1 MAAGLDGRSLLLRQV
16 RFASHSGRLL
26 MMRTSHTL
34 ALLAAAVGVPY
45 AATETD
51 LGRSAVQSVT
61 ARTASAETP
70 APPPAVSEES
80 QPAVVHS
87 DGDSVPSQ
95 RELERI
101 WEKSIDRYR
110 YSSTPLVVNV
120 PRVPAEKS
128 IGATVS
134 SRTPGTALSE
144 DTEGAVLSPSTLA
157 AMTSAG
163 SLVGGPI
170 HDLREV
176 LRFDITPD
184 WVTARFSRVT
194 TVLAATELE
203 GLRVPVVT
211 GIGPS
216 DLAGTLTYYF
226 DFSGK
231 LQRVMLHAFTGDVSR
246 VVETMTQ
253 HYGLQAEPTLDAGVY
268 TRRWNAKPV
277 HFLRI
282 TRAPVV
288 YSDALHHKF
297 TVFLELNQPNLPY
310 GISTDAEQIIGADR
324 GIGRW

>member
-1 MAAGLDGRSLLLRQV
+1 
-16 RFASHSGRLL
+16 

-51 LGRSAVQSVT
+51 IGRSAVQTVT
-61 ARTASAETP
+61 TRPASLETP
-70 APPPAVSEES
+70 ATPPPDPAPSSDNSNSVISSE
-80 QPAVVHS
+80 
-87 DGDSVPSQ
+87 GDSVPSQ

-110 YSSTPLVVNV
+110 YSSTPLVVSGQAT
-120 PRVPAEKS
+120 PAERS

-134 SRTPGTALSE
+134 SRTATGSSEEISGAGLPLS
-144 DTEGAVLSPSTLA
+144 
-157 AMTSAG
+157 TSALPPPAPPD

-184 WVTARFSRVT
+184 WVTSRFSRVT

-226 DFSGK
+226 DYSGK
-231 LQRVMLHAFTGDVSR
+231 LQRVMLHGFTGDVSR

-310 GISTDAEQIIGADR
+310 GISDDAQQIIGADR

>member
-1 MAAGLDGRSLLLRQV
+1 
-16 RFASHSGRLL
+16 
-26 MMRTSHTL
+26 MRAPHTL

-51 LGRSAVQSVT
+51 LGRSAVQSLST
-61 ARTASAETP
+61 KTASLETP
-70 APPPAVSEES
+70 APPPPP
-80 QPAVVHS
+80 PAEAAPS
-87 DGDSVPSQ
+87 DDGDSVPAQ

-101 WEKSIDRYR
+101 WEKSIDRFR
-110 YSSTPLVVNV
+110 YSSTPLVVSG
-120 PRVPAEKS
+120 PKPPSEMFA
-128 IGATVS
+128 AAMVS
-134 SRTPGTALSE
+134 SRTSRG
-144 DTEGAVLSPSTLA
+144 VLNEEADDAGSSPFLGPTPP
-157 AMTSAG
+157 G

-170 HDLREV
+170 QDLREV
-176 LRFDITPD
+176 LRFDITPE
-184 WVTARFSRVT
+184 WVTSRFSRVT

-203 GLRVPVVT
+203 GLRVPMVT

-226 DFSGK
+226 DYSGK
-231 LQRVMLHAFTGDVSR
+231 LQRVMVHAFTGDASR
-246 VVETMTQ
+246 VIETMTQ

-268 TRRWNAKPV
+268 TRRWNARPV

-288 YSDALHHKF
+288 YSDALHHKY